1 MSDNV
6 ETRKS
11 EPSTKDRILIAAA
24 TMVSE
29 DPGTRISVRA
39 VAARAGVSTGSLRH
53 FFPTQ
58 RALMDEVAAGI
69 TGLVASKNVIE
80 DGTVPA
86 EERLLACMQQ
96 VLSATGT
103 GEQARD
109 TWRRTFGTY
118 LSAELNADAIDTYLA
133 FSAAGLRH
141 IEHWLDV
148 LDKEGALPPGDNTQ
162 RAAYLNVVLDGLS
175 VARALPTDATRIR
188 SETDVLQHAISMLFH
203 TAAPMPKGDSD

>member
-6 ETRKS
+6 ETRES
-11 EPSTKDRILIAAA
+11 EPSTRDRILIAAA

-29 DPGTRISVRA
+29 DPGTRLSVRA

-69 TGLVASKNVIE
+69 TGLVANKNDIE
-80 DGTVPA
+80 DTTVPA
-86 EERLLACMQQ
+86 EGRLLACMQQ

-118 LSAELNADAIDTYLA
+118 LSSELNADAIDTYNAL
-133 FSAAGLRH
+133 SAAGLRH

-148 LDKEGALPPGDNTQ
+148 LEEEGALPPGDNAQ

-175 VARALPTDATRIR
+175 VARALPAEVARVR
-188 SETDVLQHAISMLFH
+188 SEADVLQHAISLLFR
-203 TAAPMPKGDSD
+203 TAAPMPAGGSD

>member
-1 MSDNV
+1 
-6 ETRKS
+6 
-11 EPSTKDRILIAAA
+11 
-24 TMVSE
+24 
-29 DPGTRISVRA
+29 
-39 VAARAGVSTGSLRH
+39 
-53 FFPTQ
+53 
-58 RALMDEVAAGI
+58 MDEVAAGI
-69 TGLVASKNVIE
+69 TGLVASNNVIE
-80 DGTVPA
+80 DATAPV

-109 TWRRTFGTY
+109 TWRRTFDTY

-148 LDKEGALPPGDNTQ
+148 LDKEGALPPGDNAQ

-175 VARALPTDATRIR
+175 VARALPTDAARLR
-188 SETDVLQHAISMLFH
+188 SETDVLQHAISMLLH
-203 TAAPMPKGDSD
+203 TGAPMPKGDSD

>member
-1 MSDNV
+1 M
-6 ETRKS
+6 ETRES
-11 EPSTKDRILIAAA
+11 EPSTRDRILIAAA

-29 DPGTRISVRA
+29 DPGTRLSVRA

-69 TGLVASKNVIE
+69 TGLVANKNDIE
-80 DGTVPA
+80 DTTVPA
-86 EERLLACMQQ
+86 EGRLLACMQQ

-118 LSAELNADAIDTYLA
+118 LSSELNADAIDTYNAL
-133 FSAAGLRH
+133 SAAGLRH

-148 LDKEGALPPGDNTQ
+148 LEEEGALPPGDNAQ

-175 VARALPTDATRIR
+175 VARALPAEVARVR
-188 SETDVLQHAISMLFH
+188 SEADVLQHAISLLFR
-203 TAAPMPKGDSD
+203 TAAPMPAGGSD